1 MFTTSR
7 DVTYER
13 FNNRHPESDNM
24 QRSFIYLM
32 FLASLLVDTPGQLRA
47 LDEQESLSLL
57 VRTLDTI
64 DDPAVQTALLQ
75 GMLNGLDGRRNIP
88 APAAWGKVGAKL
100 AKSDNAQV
108 RELASRLSQIFGD
121 EAAMQRAL
129 ATVQDR
135 SRQLAAR
142 RRALHSLLSQK
153 NKSVSAL
160 LEPLLDEPELR
171 LDAIRGYAAI
181 ENIRAPEIL
190 LPRYLKW
197 PSEHRQ
203 AIIETLAT
211 RRKYAESLLAAIKAK
226 QIPRADI
233 PSHVARSLSLILGE
247 AFVKVYGNVQQLSV
261 DRTKQI
267 NKYKELLSSTAL
279 ADADPAKGRL
289 IFKETCAACHVL
301 YEAGGKIG
309 PDLTG
314 SNRANLDYILLNS
327 IDPSYDV
334 PQGYKMVIIQTID
347 GRVLNGVIAEEN
359 AQRIILKTVQQP
371 TVVILKSDIEDRK
384 ISPKSMMPDGQLDK
398 LKPQEVMNLI
408 KYLQTTEQVELAQ

>member
-1 MFTTSR
+1 M
-7 DVTYER
+7 
-13 FNNRHPESDNM
+13 HPESDKM
-24 QRSFIYLM
+24 QRSFIYLI
-32 FLASLLVDTPGQLRA
+32 LLTSLVVYTPDQLRA
-47 LDEQESLSLL
+47 VDEQESLALL
-57 VRTLDTI
+57 VETLDTI

-75 GMLNGLDGRRNIP
+75 GMLNGLDGRRNVP
-88 APAAWGKVGAKL
+88 APAAWLKVGAKL
-100 AKSDNAQV
+100 AKSDNPQV
-108 RELASRLSQIFGD
+108 RELVSRLSQIFGD

-135 SRQLAAR
+135 SSQLDAR

-153 NKSVSAL
+153 NKGVSAL
-160 LEPLLDEPELR
+160 LEQLLDEPELR

-181 ENIRAPEIL
+181 ENERAPEIL
-190 LPRYLKW
+190 LPRYVKW
-197 PSEHRQ
+197 TSEHRQ

-226 QIPRADI
+226 KIPIADI
-233 PSHVARSLSLILGE
+233 PSHVARSLSLILGDS
-247 AFVKVYGNVQQLSV
+247 FVKVYGDVRQLSV

-267 NKYKELLSSTAL
+267 NKYKELLSSTAF
-279 ADADPAKGRL
+279 ANADPSRGRL

-301 YEAGGKIG
+301 YGTGGKIG

-334 PQGYKMVIIQTID
+334 PQGYKMVIIHTVD

-371 TVVILKSDIEDRK
+371 TVVILKSDIEARK

>member
-1 MFTTSR
+1 
-7 DVTYER
+7 
-13 FNNRHPESDNM
+13 M
-24 QRSFIYLM
+24 QRSFIYLI
-32 FLASLLVDTPGQLRA
+32 LLTSLIVYTPDQLRA
-47 LDEQESLSLL
+47 VDEQESLALL
-57 VRTLDTI
+57 VETLDTI

-75 GMLNGLDGRRNIP
+75 GMLNGLDGRRNVP
-88 APAAWGKVGAKL
+88 APAAWLKVGAKL
-100 AKSDNAQV
+100 AKSDNPQV
-108 RELASRLSQIFGD
+108 RELVSRLSQIFGD

-135 SRQLAAR
+135 SSQLDAR

-153 NKSVSAL
+153 NKGVSAL
-160 LEPLLDEPELR
+160 LEQLLDEPKLR

-181 ENIRAPEIL
+181 ENARAPEIL
-190 LPRYLKW
+190 LPRYVKW
-197 PSEHRQ
+197 TSEHRQ

-211 RRKYAESLLAAIKAK
+211 RRKYAESLLAAIKAEK
-226 QIPRADI
+226 IPIADI
-233 PSHVARSLSLILGE
+233 PSHVARSLSLILGDS
-247 AFVKVYGNVQQLSV
+247 FVEVYGDVRQLSV

-267 NKYKELLSSTAL
+267 NKYKELLSSTAF
-279 ADADPAKGRL
+279 ANADPSRGRL

-301 YEAGGKIG
+301 YGTGGKIG

-334 PQGYKMVIIQTID
+334 PQGYKMVIIHTVD

-371 TVVILKSDIEDRK
+371 TVVILKSDIEARK

-408 KYLQTTEQVELAQ
+408 KYLQTSEQVELAQ

>member
-1 MFTTSR
+1 M
-7 DVTYER
+7 
-13 FNNRHPESDNM
+13 HPESDKM
-24 QRSFIYLM
+24 QRSMIYLI
-32 FLASLLVDTPGQLRA
+32 FLTSLIVYTPDQLSA
-47 LDEQESLSLL
+47 VDEQESLALL
-57 VRTLDTI
+57 VKTLDTI
-64 DDPAVQTALLQ
+64 DDPAIQTALLQ
-75 GMLNGLDGRRNIP
+75 GMLNGLDGRRNVP
-88 APAAWGKVGAKL
+88 APAAWTKVGAKL
-100 AKSDNAQV
+100 ANSDNPQV
-108 RELASRLSQIFGD
+108 RELVSRLSQIFGD

-135 SRQLAAR
+135 SSQLDAR
-142 RRALHSLLSQK
+142 RRAMHSLLSQK

-160 LEPLLDEPELR
+160 LEQLLDEPELR

-181 ENIRAPEIL
+181 ENERAPAIL
-190 LPRYLKW
+190 LPRYVKW
-197 PSEHRQ
+197 TSEYRQ

-211 RRKYAESLLAAIKAK
+211 RRKYAESLLAAIKAEK
-226 QIPRADI
+226 IPIADI
-233 PSHVARSLSLILGE
+233 PSHVARSLSLILGDS
-247 AFVKVYGNVQQLSV
+247 FVEVYGDVRQLSV

-267 NKYKELLSSTAL
+267 NKYKELLSSTAF
-279 ADADPAKGRL
+279 ANADPSRGRL
-289 IFKETCAACHVL
+289 IFKETCAACHIL
-301 YEAGGKIG
+301 YGTGGKIG

-334 PQGYKMVIIQTID
+334 PKGYKMVIIQTVD

-371 TVVILKSDIEDRK
+371 IVVILKSDIEARK

>member
-1 MFTTSR
+1 
-7 DVTYER
+7 
-13 FNNRHPESDNM
+13 M

-121 EAAMQRAL
+121 EVAMQRAL

-135 SRQLAAR
+135 SKQLAAR

-181 ENIRAPEIL
+181 ENERAPEIL
-190 LPRYLKW
+190 LPRYVKW
-197 PSEHRQ
+197 TSEHRQ

-226 QIPRADI
+226 KIPIADI
-233 PSHVARSLSLILGE
+233 PSHVARSLSLILGDS
-247 AFVKVYGNVQQLSV
+247 FVKVYGDVRQLSV

-267 NKYKELLSSTAL
+267 NKYKELLSSTAF
-279 ADADPAKGRL
+279 ANADPSRGRL

-301 YEAGGKIG
+301 YGTGGKIG

-334 PQGYKMVIIQTID
+334 PQGYKMVIIHTVD

-371 TVVILKSDIEDRK
+371 TVVILKSDIEARK

>member
-1 MFTTSR
+1 M
-7 DVTYER
+7 
-13 FNNRHPESDNM
+13 HPESDKM
-24 QRSFIYLM
+24 QRSFIYLI
-32 FLASLLVDTPGQLRA
+32 LLTSLIVYTPDQLSA
-47 LDEQESLSLL
+47 VDEQESLALL
-57 VRTLDTI
+57 VKTLDTI

-75 GMLNGLDGRRNIP
+75 GMLNGLDGRRNVP
-88 APAAWGKVGAKL
+88 APAAWLKVGAKL
-100 AKSDNAQV
+100 AKSDNPQV
-108 RELASRLSQIFGD
+108 RELVSRLSQIFGD

-135 SRQLAAR
+135 SSQLDAR
-142 RRALHSLLSQK
+142 RRALHSLLNQK
-153 NKSVSAL
+153 NKGVSAL
-160 LEPLLDEPELR
+160 LEQLLDEPELR

-181 ENIRAPEIL
+181 ENERAPEIL
-190 LPRYLKW
+190 LPRYVKW
-197 PSEHRQ
+197 TSEHRQ

-211 RRKYAESLLAAIKAK
+211 RRKYAESLLAAIKAEK
-226 QIPRADI
+226 IPIADI
-233 PSHVARSLSLILGE
+233 PSHVARSLSLILGDS
-247 AFVKVYGNVQQLSV
+247 FVKVYGDVRQLSV
-261 DRTKQI
+261 DRTQQI
-267 NKYKELLSSTAL
+267 NKYKELLSSTAF
-279 ADADPAKGRL
+279 ADADPSRGRL

-301 YEAGGKIG
+301 YGTGGKIG

-334 PQGYKMVIIQTID
+334 PQGYKMVIIHTVD

-371 TVVILKSDIEDRK
+371 TVVILKSDIEARK

-408 KYLQTTEQVELAQ
+408 KYLQTSEQVELAQ

>member
-1 MFTTSR
+1 M
-7 DVTYER
+7 
-13 FNNRHPESDNM
+13 HPESDKM
-24 QRSFIYLM
+24 QRSFIYLI
-32 FLASLLVDTPGQLRA
+32 LLTSLIVYTPDQLRA
-47 LDEQESLSLL
+47 VDEQESLALL
-57 VRTLDTI
+57 VQTLDTI
-64 DDPAVQTALLQ
+64 DDPAVQAALLQ
-75 GMLNGLDGRRNIP
+75 GMLNGLDGRRNVP
-88 APAAWGKVGAKL
+88 APAAWLKVGAKL
-100 AKSDNAQV
+100 AKSDNPQV
-108 RELASRLSQIFGD
+108 RELVSRLSQIFGD

-135 SRQLAAR
+135 SSQLDAR

-153 NKSVSAL
+153 NKGVSAL
-160 LEPLLDEPELR
+160 LEQLLDEPELR

-181 ENIRAPEIL
+181 ENERAPEIL
-190 LPRYLKW
+190 LPRYVKW
-197 PSEHRQ
+197 TSEHRQ

-226 QIPRADI
+226 KIPIADI
-233 PSHVARSLSLILGE
+233 PSHVARSLSLILGDS
-247 AFVKVYGNVQQLSV
+247 FVEVYGDVRQLSV

-267 NKYKELLSSTAL
+267 NKYKELLSSTAF
-279 ADADPAKGRL
+279 ANADPSRGRL

-301 YEAGGKIG
+301 YGTGGKIG

-334 PQGYKMVIIQTID
+334 PQGYKMVIIHTVD

-371 TVVILKSDIEDRK
+371 TVVILKSDIEARK

-408 KYLQTTEQVELAQ
+408 KYLQTSEQVELAQ

>member
-1 MFTTSR
+1 M
-7 DVTYER
+7 
-13 FNNRHPESDNM
+13 HPESDKM
-24 QRSFIYLM
+24 QRSFMYLI
-32 FLASLLVDTPGQLRA
+32 LLTSLIVYTPDQLSA
-47 LDEQESLSLL
+47 VDEQESLALL
-57 VRTLDTI
+57 VETLDTI

-75 GMLNGLDGRRNIP
+75 GMLNGLDGRRNVP
-88 APAAWGKVGAKL
+88 APAAWLKVGAKL
-100 AKSDNAQV
+100 AKSDNPQV
-108 RELASRLSQIFGD
+108 RELVSRLSQIFGD

-135 SRQLAAR
+135 SSQLAAR

-153 NKSVSAL
+153 NKGVSAL
-160 LEPLLDEPELR
+160 LEQLLDEPELR

-181 ENIRAPEIL
+181 ENERAPEIL
-190 LPRYLKW
+190 LPRYVKW
-197 PSEHRQ
+197 TSEHRQ

-226 QIPRADI
+226 KIPIADI
-233 PSHVARSLSLILGE
+233 PSHVARSLSLILGDS
-247 AFVKVYGNVQQLSV
+247 FVKVYGDVRQLSV

-267 NKYKELLSSTAL
+267 NKYKELLSSTAF
-279 ADADPAKGRL
+279 ANADPSRGRL

-301 YEAGGKIG
+301 YGTGGKIG

-334 PQGYKMVIIQTID
+334 PQGYKMVIIHTVD

-371 TVVILKSDIEDRK
+371 TVVILKSDIEARK

-408 KYLQTTEQVELAQ
+408 KYLQTSEQVELAQ

>member
-1 MFTTSR
+1 
-7 DVTYER
+7 
-13 FNNRHPESDNM
+13 M
-24 QRSFIYLM
+24 QRSFIYLI
-32 FLASLLVDTPGQLRA
+32 LLTSLIVYTPDQLSA
-47 LDEQESLSLL
+47 VDEQESLALL
-57 VRTLDTI
+57 VKTLGTI

-75 GMLNGLDGRRNIP
+75 GMLNGLDGRRNVP
-88 APAAWGKVGAKL
+88 APAAWLKVGAKL
-100 AKSDNAQV
+100 AKSDNPQV
-108 RELASRLSQIFGD
+108 RELVSRLSQIFGD

-129 ATVQDR
+129 ATVRDR
-135 SRQLAAR
+135 SSQLDAR

-153 NKSVSAL
+153 NKGVSAL
-160 LEPLLDEPELR
+160 LEQLLDEPELR

-181 ENIRAPEIL
+181 ENERAPEIL
-190 LPRYLKW
+190 LPRYVKW
-197 PSEHRQ
+197 TSEHRQ

-211 RRKYAESLLAAIKAK
+211 RRKYAESLLVAIIAK
-226 QIPRADI
+226 KIPIADI
-233 PSHVARSLSLILGE
+233 PSHVARSLSLILGDS
-247 AFVKVYGNVQQLSV
+247 FVKVYGDVRQLSV
-261 DRTKQI
+261 DRTQQI
-267 NKYKELLSSTAL
+267 NKYKELLSSTAF
-279 ADADPAKGRL
+279 ANADPSSGRL

-301 YEAGGKIG
+301 YGTGGKIG

-334 PQGYKMVIIQTID
+334 PQGYKMVIIHTVD

-371 TVVILKSDIEDRK
+371 TVVILKSDIEARK

>member
-1 MFTTSR
+1 M
-7 DVTYER
+7 
-13 FNNRHPESDNM
+13 HPESDKM
-24 QRSFIYLM
+24 QRSFICLI
-32 FLASLLVDTPGQLRA
+32 LLTSLIVYTPDQVSA
-47 LDEQESLSLL
+47 VDEQETLALL
-57 VRTLDTI
+57 VTTLGTI

-75 GMLNGLDGRRNIP
+75 GMLNGLDGRRNVP
-88 APAAWGKVGAKL
+88 APAAWLKVGAKL
-100 AKSDNAQV
+100 AKSDNSQV
-108 RELASRLSQIFGD
+108 RELVARLSQIFGD

-129 ATVQDR
+129 AIVQDR
-135 SRQLAAR
+135 SSQLDAR
-142 RRALHSLLSQK
+142 RRALYSLLSQK

-160 LEPLLDEPELR
+160 LEQLLDEPELR

-181 ENIRAPEIL
+181 ENERAPEIL
-190 LPRYLKW
+190 LPRYVKW
-197 PSEHRQ
+197 TSEHRQ

-226 QIPRADI
+226 KIPIADI
-233 PSHVARSLSLILGE
+233 PSHVARSLSLILGDS
-247 AFVKVYGNVQQLSV
+247 FVEVYGDVRQLSV
-261 DRTKQI
+261 NRTKQI
-267 NKYKELLSSTAL
+267 NKYKELLSSTAF
-279 ADADPAKGRL
+279 ANADPSRGRL

-301 YEAGGKIG
+301 YGTGGKIG

-334 PQGYKMVIIQTID
+334 PQGYKMVIIHTVD

-371 TVVILKSDIEDRK
+371 TVVILKSDIEARK

-398 LKPQEVMNLI
+398 MKPQEVMNLI

>member
-1 MFTTSR
+1 
-7 DVTYER
+7 
-13 FNNRHPESDNM
+13 
-24 QRSFIYLM
+24 
-32 FLASLLVDTPGQLRA
+32 
-47 LDEQESLSLL
+47 
-57 VRTLDTI
+57 
-64 DDPAVQTALLQ
+64 
-75 GMLNGLDGRRNIP
+75 
-88 APAAWGKVGAKL
+88 
-100 AKSDNAQV
+100 
-108 RELASRLSQIFGD
+108 
-121 EAAMQRAL
+121 
-129 ATVQDR
+129 VQDR
-135 SRQLAAR
+135 SSQLDAR
-142 RRALHSLLSQK
+142 RRALHSLLNQK
-153 NKSVSAL
+153 NKGVSAL
-160 LEPLLDEPELR
+160 LEQLLDEPELR

-181 ENIRAPEIL
+181 ENERAPEIL
-190 LPRYLKW
+190 LPRYVKW
-197 PSEHRQ
+197 TSEHRQ

-226 QIPRADI
+226 KIPIADI
-233 PSHVARSLSLILGE
+233 PSHVARSLSLILGDS
-247 AFVKVYGNVQQLSV
+247 FVKVYGDVRQLSV

-267 NKYKELLSSTAL
+267 NKYKELLSSTAF
-279 ADADPAKGRL
+279 ANADPSRGRL

-301 YEAGGKIG
+301 YGTGGRIG

-334 PQGYKMVIIQTID
+334 PQGYKMVIIHTVD

-371 TVVILKSDIEDRK
+371 TVVILKSDIEARK

>member
-1 MFTTSR
+1 
-7 DVTYER
+7 
-13 FNNRHPESDNM
+13 M
-24 QRSFIYLM
+24 QRSFIYLI
-32 FLASLLVDTPGQLRA
+32 LLTSLIVYTPDQLRA
-47 LDEQESLSLL
+47 VDEQESLALL

-75 GMLNGLDGRRNIP
+75 GMLNGLDGRRNVP
-88 APAAWGKVGAKL
+88 APAAWLKVGAKL
-100 AKSDNAQV
+100 VKSDNPQV
-108 RELASRLSQIFGD
+108 RELVSRLSQIFGD

-135 SRQLAAR
+135 SSQLAAR

-153 NKSVSAL
+153 NKGVSAL
-160 LEPLLDEPELR
+160 LEQLLDEPELR

-181 ENIRAPEIL
+181 ENARAPEIL
-190 LPRYLKW
+190 LPRYVKW
-197 PSEHRQ
+197 TSEHRQ

-226 QIPRADI
+226 KIPIADI
-233 PSHVARSLSLILGE
+233 PSHVARSLSLILGDS
-247 AFVKVYGNVQQLSV
+247 FVEVYGDVRQLSV

-267 NKYKELLSSTAL
+267 NKYKELLSSTAF
-279 ADADPAKGRL
+279 ANADPSRGRL

-301 YEAGGKIG
+301 YGTGGKIG

-334 PQGYKMVIIQTID
+334 PQGYKMVIIHTVD

-371 TVVILKSDIEDRK
+371 TVVILKSDIEARK

-408 KYLQTTEQVELAQ
+408 KYLQTSEQVELVQ

>member
-1 MFTTSR
+1 M
-7 DVTYER
+7 
-13 FNNRHPESDNM
+13 HPESDKM
-24 QRSFIYLM
+24 QRSFIYLI
-32 FLASLLVDTPGQLRA
+32 LLTSLIVYTPDQLSA
-47 LDEQESLSLL
+47 VDEQESLALL
-57 VRTLDTI
+57 VETLDTI

-75 GMLNGLDGRRNIP
+75 GMLNGLDGRRNVP
-88 APAAWGKVGAKL
+88 APAAWLKVGAKL
-100 AKSDNAQV
+100 AKSDNPQV
-108 RELASRLSQIFGD
+108 RELVSRLSQIFGD

-135 SRQLAAR
+135 SSQLDAR

-153 NKSVSAL
+153 NKGVSAL
-160 LEPLLDEPELR
+160 LEQLLDEPELR

-181 ENIRAPEIL
+181 ENERAPEIL
-190 LPRYLKW
+190 LPRYVKW
-197 PSEHRQ
+197 TSEHRQ

-211 RRKYAESLLAAIKAK
+211 RRKYAESLLAAIKAEK
-226 QIPRADI
+226 IPIADI

-247 AFVKVYGNVQQLSV
+247 SFVKVYGDVRQLSV

-267 NKYKELLSSTAL
+267 NKYKELLSSTAF
-279 ADADPAKGRL
+279 ANADPSRGRL

-301 YEAGGKIG
+301 YGTGGKIG

-334 PQGYKMVIIQTID
+334 PQGYKMVIIHTVD

-371 TVVILKSDIEDRK
+371 TVVILKSDIEARK

>member
-1 MFTTSR
+1 
-7 DVTYER
+7 
-13 FNNRHPESDNM
+13 M
-24 QRSFIYLM
+24 QRLII
-32 FLASLLVDTPGQLRA
+32 FLIFLTSLIVYASDQLIA
-47 LDEQESLSLL
+47 VDEQESLALL
-57 VRTLDTI
+57 VKTLDTI
-64 DDPAVQTALLQ
+64 DDSTVQTVLLQ
-75 GMLNGLDGRRNIP
+75 GILNGLDGRRNVS
-88 APAAWGKVGAKL
+88 APSAWLKVGAKL
-100 AKSDNAQV
+100 AKSDNAKV
-108 RELASRLSQIFGD
+108 RELASRLSLIFGD

-129 ATVQDR
+129 ATVQNR
-135 SRQLAAR
+135 SDSLDAR
-142 RRALHSLLSQK
+142 RRALQMLLSQK
-153 NKSVSAL
+153 NKGVSAL
-160 LEPLLDEPELR
+160 LESLLDEPDLR

-181 ENIRAPEIL
+181 ENERAPEIL

-197 PSEHRQ
+197 TSEHRK

-211 RRKYAESLLAAIKAK
+211 RPKYAESLLAAIIAGK
-226 QIPRADI
+226 IPRADI
-233 PSHVARSLSLILGE
+233 PSHVARSLSVILGDS
-247 AFVKVYGNVQQLSV
+247 FVKVYGDVRQLSI

-267 NKYKELLSSTAL
+267 NKYKELLDSTAFN
-279 ADADPAKGRL
+279 DADPSSGRL
-289 IFKETCAACHVL
+289 IFKETCAACHTL
-301 YEAGGKIG
+301 YGTGGKIG

-334 PQGYKMVIIQTID
+334 PLGYKMVIIHTVD

-371 TVVILKSDIEDRK
+371 TVVILKSDIEARK

>member
-1 MFTTSR
+1 M
-7 DVTYER
+7 
-13 FNNRHPESDNM
+13 HPESDKM
-24 QRSFIYLM
+24 QRSFIYLI
-32 FLASLLVDTPGQLRA
+32 LLTSLIVYTPDQLSA
-47 LDEQESLSLL
+47 VDEQESLALL
-57 VRTLDTI
+57 VKTLDTI

-75 GMLNGLDGRRNIP
+75 GMLNGLDGRRNVP
-88 APAAWGKVGAKL
+88 APAAWLKVGAKL
-100 AKSDNAQV
+100 AKSENPQV
-108 RELASRLSQIFGD
+108 RELVSRLSQIFGD

-135 SRQLAAR
+135 SSQLDAR
-142 RRALHSLLSQK
+142 RRALHSLLNQK
-153 NKSVSAL
+153 NKGVSAL
-160 LEPLLDEPELR
+160 LEQLLDEPKLR

-181 ENIRAPEIL
+181 ENERAPEIL
-190 LPRYLKW
+190 LPRYVKW
-197 PSEHRQ
+197 TSEHRQ

-211 RRKYAESLLAAIKAK
+211 RRKYAESLLAAIKAER
-226 QIPRADI
+226 IPIADI
-233 PSHVARSLSLILGE
+233 PSHVARSLSLILGDS
-247 AFVKVYGNVQQLSV
+247 FVEVYGDVRQLSV
-261 DRTKQI
+261 DRTQQI
-267 NKYKELLSSTAL
+267 NKYKELLSSTAF
-279 ADADPAKGRL
+279 ANADPSRGRL

-301 YEAGGKIG
+301 YGTGGKIG

-334 PQGYKMVIIQTID
+334 PQGYKMVIIHTVD

-371 TVVILKSDIEDRK
+371 TVVILKSDIEARK

-408 KYLQTTEQVELAQ
+408 KYLQTSEQVELAQ

>member
-1 MFTTSR
+1 
-7 DVTYER
+7 
-13 FNNRHPESDNM
+13 M
-24 QRSFIYLM
+24 QRSFIYLI
-32 FLASLLVDTPGQLRA
+32 LLTSLIVCTPDQLSA
-47 LDEQESLSLL
+47 VDEQESLALL
-57 VRTLDTI
+57 VKTLDTI
-64 DDPAVQTALLQ
+64 DDPAVQNALLQ
-75 GMLNGLDGRRNIP
+75 GMLNGLDGRRNVP
-88 APAAWGKVGAKL
+88 APAAWLKVGAKL
-100 AKSDNAQV
+100 AKSDNPQV
-108 RELASRLSQIFGD
+108 RELVSRLSQIFGD

-135 SRQLAAR
+135 SSQLDAR

-153 NKSVSAL
+153 NKGVSAL
-160 LEPLLDEPELR
+160 LEQLLDEPELR

-181 ENIRAPEIL
+181 ENERAPEIL
-190 LPRYLKW
+190 LPRYVKW
-197 PSEHRQ
+197 TSEHRQ

-226 QIPRADI
+226 KIPIADI
-233 PSHVARSLSLILGE
+233 PSHVARSLSLILGDS
-247 AFVKVYGNVQQLSV
+247 FVKVYGDVRQLSV

-267 NKYKELLSSTAL
+267 NKYKELLSSTAF
-279 ADADPAKGRL
+279 ANADPSRGRL

-301 YEAGGKIG
+301 YGTGGKIG

-334 PQGYKMVIIQTID
+334 PQGYKMVIIHTVD

-371 TVVILKSDIEDRK
+371 TVVILKSDIEARK

>member
-1 MFTTSR
+1 MR
-7 DVTYER
+7 R
-13 FNNRHPESDNM
+13 ESDKM
-24 QRSFIYLM
+24 QRSFIYLI
-32 FLASLLVDTPGQLRA
+32 LLTSLIVYTPDQLRA
-47 LDEQESLSLL
+47 VDEQESLALL
-57 VRTLDTI
+57 VQTLDTI
-64 DDPAVQTALLQ
+64 EDPAVQAVLLQ
-75 GMLNGLDGRRNIP
+75 GMLNGLDGRRNVP
-88 APAAWGKVGAKL
+88 APTAWLKVGAKL
-100 AKSDNAQV
+100 AKSDNAKV
-108 RELASRLSQIFGD
+108 RELVSQLSQIFGD

-135 SRQLAAR
+135 SSQLDAR
-142 RRALHSLLSQK
+142 RRALHSLLIQK
-153 NKSVSAL
+153 NKNVSAL
-160 LEPLLDEPELR
+160 LEQLLDEPELR

-181 ENIRAPEIL
+181 QNERAPEIL
-190 LPRYLKW
+190 LRRYMK
-197 PSEHRQ
+197 STSQHRQ

-211 RRKYAESLLAAIKAK
+211 RRKYAESLLAAIIAE
-226 QIPRADI
+226 QISRDDI
-233 PSHVARSLSLILGE
+233 PSHVARSLSVILGDS
-247 AFVKVYGNVQQLSV
+247 FVTVYGEVQQLSV

-267 NKYKELLSSTAL
+267 KKYKELLSSPAFTN
-279 ADADPAKGRL
+279 ADPVSGRL

-301 YEAGGKIG
+301 YETGGKIG

-334 PQGYKMVIIQTID
+334 PLGYKMVIIQTVD

-371 TVVILKSDIEDRK
+371 TVVILKSDIEARK
-384 ISPKSMMPDGQLDK
+384 ISSKSMMPDGQLDK

>member
-1 MFTTSR
+1 M
-7 DVTYER
+7 
-13 FNNRHPESDNM
+13 HPESDKM
-24 QRSFIYLM
+24 QRSFIYLI
-32 FLASLLVDTPGQLRA
+32 LLTSLVVYTPDQLRA
-47 LDEQESLSLL
+47 VDEQESLALL
-57 VRTLDTI
+57 VETLDTI

-75 GMLNGLDGRRNIP
+75 GMLNGLDGRRNVP
-88 APAAWGKVGAKL
+88 APAAWLKVGAKL
-100 AKSDNAQV
+100 AKSDNPQV
-108 RELASRLSQIFGD
+108 RELVSRLSQIFGD

-135 SRQLAAR
+135 SSQLDAR

-153 NKSVSAL
+153 NKGVSAL
-160 LEPLLDEPELR
+160 LEQLLDEPELR

-181 ENIRAPEIL
+181 ENERAPEIL
-190 LPRYLKW
+190 LPRYVKW
-197 PSEHRQ
+197 TSEHRQ

-226 QIPRADI
+226 KIPIADI
-233 PSHVARSLSLILGE
+233 PSHVARSLSLILGDS
-247 AFVKVYGNVQQLSV
+247 FVEVYGDVRQLSV

-267 NKYKELLSSTAL
+267 NKYKELLSSTAF
-279 ADADPAKGRL
+279 ANADPSRGRL

-301 YEAGGKIG
+301 YGTGGKIG

-334 PQGYKMVIIQTID
+334 PQGYKMVIIHTVD

-371 TVVILKSDIEDRK
+371 TVVILKSDIEARK

-408 KYLQTTEQVELAQ
+408 KYLQTSEQVELAQ

>member
-1 MFTTSR
+1 MR
-7 DVTYER
+7 
-13 FNNRHPESDNM
+13 
-24 QRSFIYLM
+24 RSFIYLILITNS
-32 FLASLLVDTPGQLRA
+32 FVYAPNQLSA
-47 LDEQESLSLL
+47 VDEQESLALL
-57 VRTLDTI
+57 VKTLDAI
-64 DDPAVQTALLQ
+64 DDPAVQTVLLQ
-75 GMLNGLDGRRNIP
+75 GMLKGLDGRRDIP
-88 APAAWGKVGAKL
+88 APAAWNQVGAKL
-100 AKSDNAQV
+100 AKSDNAKV
-108 RELASRLSQIFGD
+108 RELVSRLSQIFGD

-135 SRQLAAR
+135 SSQLDVR

-160 LEPLLDEPELR
+160 LEQLLDEPELR

-181 ENIRAPEIL
+181 QNERAPEIL
-190 LPRYLKW
+190 LRRYMQWTLQ
-197 PSEHRQ
+197 HRQ

-211 RRKYAESLLAAIKAK
+211 RRKYAESLLAAIIAE
-226 QIPRADI
+226 QISQDDI
-233 PSHVARSLSLILGE
+233 PSHVARSLSVILGE
-247 AFVKVYGNVQQLSV
+247 SFIKVYGDVRQISV
-261 DRTKQI
+261 DRTQQI
-267 NKYKELLSSTAL
+267 NKYKALLTSNAFAK
-279 ADADPAKGRL
+279 ADAAKGRL

-301 YEAGGKIG
+301 YDAGGKIG
-309 PDLTG
+309 PNLTG

-334 PQGYKMVIIQTID
+334 PLGYKMVIIQTVD

-371 TVVILKSDIEDRK
+371 TVVILKSDIEARK
-384 ISPKSMMPDGQLDK
+384 ISSKSMMPDGQLDK

>member
-1 MFTTSR
+1 
-7 DVTYER
+7 
-13 FNNRHPESDNM
+13 M
-24 QRSFIYLM
+24 QRSMIYLI
-32 FLASLLVDTPGQLRA
+32 LLTSLIVYTPDQLSA
-47 LDEQESLSLL
+47 VDEQESLALL
-57 VRTLDTI
+57 VKTLDTI

-75 GMLNGLDGRRNIP
+75 GMLNGLDGRRNVP
-88 APAAWGKVGAKL
+88 APAAWLKVGAKL
-100 AKSDNAQV
+100 AKSDNPQV
-108 RELASRLSQIFGD
+108 RELVSRLSQIFGD

-135 SRQLAAR
+135 SSQLAAR

-153 NKSVSAL
+153 NKGVSAL
-160 LEPLLDEPELR
+160 LEQLLDEPELR

-181 ENIRAPEIL
+181 ENERAPEIL
-190 LPRYLKW
+190 LPRYVKW
-197 PSEHRQ
+197 TSEHRQ

-226 QIPRADI
+226 KIPIADI
-233 PSHVARSLSLILGE
+233 PSHVARSLSLILGDS
-247 AFVKVYGNVQQLSV
+247 FVKVYGDVRQLSV

-267 NKYKELLSSTAL
+267 NKYKELLSSTAF
-279 ADADPAKGRL
+279 ANADPSRGRL

-301 YEAGGKIG
+301 YGTGGKIG

-334 PQGYKMVIIQTID
+334 PQGYKMVIIHTVD

-371 TVVILKSDIEDRK
+371 TVVILKSDIEARK

>member
-1 MFTTSR
+1 MYR
-7 DVTYER
+7 
-13 FNNRHPESDNM
+13 ESDKM
-24 QRSFIYLM
+24 HRSFVFLM
-32 FLASLLVDTPGQLRA
+32 LLTSLIVYTPDPLSA
-47 LDEQESLSLL
+47 VDEQESLSLL
-57 VRTLDTI
+57 VKTLDAI

-75 GMLNGLDGRRNIP
+75 GMLNGLDGRRNVP
-88 APAAWGKVGAKL
+88 APTVWLKVGAKL
-100 AKSDNAQV
+100 AKSDNAKV
-108 RELASRLSQIFGD
+108 RELVSRLSQIFGD

-135 SRQLAAR
+135 SSQLDAR
-142 RRALHSLLSQK
+142 RRALHSLLVQK

-160 LEPLLDEPELR
+160 LEQLLDEPELR

-181 ENIRAPEIL
+181 QNERAPEIL
-190 LPRYLKW
+190 LRRYMK
-197 PSEHRQ
+197 STSQHRQ

-211 RRKYAESLLAAIKAK
+211 RRKYAESLLAAIIAE
-226 QIPRADI
+226 QISRDDI
-233 PSHVARSLSLILGE
+233 PSHVARSLSVILGDS
-247 AFVKVYGNVQQLSV
+247 FVKVYGEVQQLSV

-267 NKYKELLSSTAL
+267 KKYKELLGSPDFAN
-279 ADADPAKGRL
+279 ADPASGRL
-289 IFKETCAACHVL
+289 IFKETCAACHTL
-301 YEAGGKIG
+301 YGTGGKIG

-334 PQGYKMVIIQTID
+334 PLGYKMVIIQTVD

-371 TVVILKSDIEDRK
+371 TVVILKSDIEARK